1 MLIAAK
7 KIAVALAAGNS
18 VVVKPPVE
26 APLTVLRLAE
36 LLQES
41 GLPPGV
47 LQVVPGEGTEPDKN
61 RSV

>member
-26 APLTVLRLAE
+26 APLTVLRLA
-36 LLQES
+36 
-41 GLPPGV
+41 
-47 LQVVPGEGTEPDKN
+47 
-61 RSV
+61 